1 MPKNN
6 DIKKLRRY
14 IIMKK
19 FFQKSLSVFLS
30 FVFLISI
37 FSINSYAIN
46 VGELVAEKNITI
58 NEWDEYK
65 KVVSKTDKELLAL
78 GCTKEDIINIRNF
91 DYEKEIRNRA
101 SLDDQTLRNYRYTDD
116 EIVELRKAAA
126 MDDIPENVI
135 RSISTATMTS
145 NLSYVSN
152 GSRTENNTPM
162 YYVNMKYSWSW
173 SRIPFFRIVDMVA
186 VVFDSN
192 TSNSFTYCVQP
203 NNKVHANLI
212 SVHPSY
218 STISQVEPWVL
229 STEHTNSI
237 SAKFA
242 LALTDGDGV
251 LTHFAYSGYG
261 TFQLTNRSNAAMLYV
276 DAAYGH
282 TTINI
287 VPNYSLSGSG
297 VSLGIDFRLGMD
309 EQHCTGYFYE
319 NFTIAQ
325 KYIYHGTV
333 YGKNNTGG
341 TAA

>member
-1 MPKNN
+1 MLQNRKEC
-6 DIKKLRRY
+6 Y
-14 IIMKK
+14 IMKK
-19 FFQKSLSVFLS
+19 VFTKSLSIFLT
-30 FVFLISI
+30 FVFMISI
-37 FSINSYAIN
+37 FSISSYAIN

-101 SLDDQTLRNYRYTDD
+101 SLDDQTLRNYGYTDD

-135 RSISTATMTS
+135 QSISTATMTS
-145 NLSYVSN
+145 KLSYVSN
-152 GSRTENNTPM
+152 GSRTENNAPM

-186 VVFDSN
+186 VVFASN

-218 STISQVEPWVL
+218 STYSQVEPWVY
-229 STEHTNSI
+229 STEKANSI

-242 LALTDGDGV
+242 LALTDADGV
-251 LTHFAYSGYG
+251 ITHFAYSGYG

-319 NFTIAQ
+319 NFTIAK